1 MNKFITIFLITL
13 SITSTNWEVCTEDVK
28 EMVDQ
33 VFDIVESFEN
43 SPLNPDAAVLKA
55 LLGGIDKFVN
65 GCLNLPMDLTKYDSC
80 VDQLMPVF
88 PQISKLI
95 ADIKSGATGN
105 LVLDITTMALTLVN
119 GITTCAKQTFVM
131 RETRALF

>member
-43 SPLNPDAAVLKA
+43 SPLNPDAAVLKS

-65 GCLNLPMDLTKYDSC
+65 G
-80 VDQLMPVF
+80 
-88 PQISKLI
+88 
-95 ADIKSGATGN
+95 
-105 LVLDITTMALTLVN
+105 
-119 GITTCAKQTFVM
+119 
-131 RETRALF
+131 